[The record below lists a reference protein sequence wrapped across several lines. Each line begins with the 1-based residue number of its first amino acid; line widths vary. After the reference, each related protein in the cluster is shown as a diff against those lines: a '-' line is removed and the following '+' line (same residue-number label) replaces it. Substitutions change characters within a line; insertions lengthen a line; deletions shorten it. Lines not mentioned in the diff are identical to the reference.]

1 MLCRHPVCPNP
12 ALYALPRWFFGTG
25 GAPFFWG
32 AVGFAQKDPG
42 RIGGKNYFSG
52 EGAKNTSENA
62 AALCAFAREM
72 SSAKNTFC
80 AKPVPCVDLCR

>member
-42 RIGGKNYFSG
+42 RIGGENYFSG
-52 EGAKNTSENA
+52 EGAKKTSENA
-62 AALCAFAREM
+62 AALCVFAPLRE
-72 SSAKNTFC
+72 KCPRQQTLF
-80 AKPVPCVDLCR
+80 VQGLLR